1 MTYVAAQLNP
11 DLIRDIPKLLM
22 ELPDEYLEE
31 LIDNVEWNATLK
43 EIGRITINYYEG
55 DRKAV
60 EGHPIGE
67 PYTRIAGSFAF
78 GTTENIQELIYSWPE
93 FAFALFCAA
102 WKRNPEFDEYGWDG
116 ETGLIPKW
124 KLNIINKYGDAR
136 VGHVCTY
143 KSSPQTFDKEYPFL
157 NRNGKI
163 IDLEKP
169 SEGAEQLKG
178 FLYRHFINPDGGG
191 LGEMESEAEVVEQVY
206 DLTKNGS
213 IKEGSYQIGL
223 YLESGKDNCYYGN
236 GDNIRIMASEFGSPP
251 LLDKMPVKEGRWRT
265 RRETPESSTLLSI
278 IHTKYGGDS
287 INTVK
292 PYMVKDALQ
301 WLTWLPLI
309 LFKPIENQNS
319 FMNWKYPPF

>member
-11 DLIRDIPKLLM
+11 DLMRDMPILLA
-22 ELPDEYLEE
+22 ELPDEYLYE
-31 LIDNVEWNATLK
+31 LIESVEWNATLK
-43 EIGRITINYYEG
+43 GIGRTTINYDVG
-55 DRKAV
+55 DLDSVK
-60 EGHPIGE
+60 GHPIGE
-67 PYTRIAGSFAF
+67 PHNRIINN
-78 GTTENIQELIYSWPE
+78 TENIQELAYSWPE

-102 WKRNPEFDEYGWDG
+102 WKRNPEFDEYDWDG

-124 KLNIINKYGDAR
+124 KLNLINKYGDAR
-136 VGHVCTY
+136 VGHACTSH
-143 KSSPQTFDKEYPFL
+143 SSDLTYPFL

-169 SEGAEQLKG
+169 QGGEEELQGVLW
-178 FLYRHFINPDGGG
+178 RHFMNPDGGG
-191 LGEMESEAEVVEQVY
+191 LGEMESEAEIVEQVY

-223 YLESGKDNCYYGN
+223 YLERGKDNCYYGN
-236 GDNIRIMASEFGSPP
+236 GGNIRIMASEFGSPP
-251 LLDKMPVKEGRWRT
+251 LLDEMPVKEGRLRT
-265 RRETPESSTLLSI
+265 RRVTPESSTLLSI

-292 PYMVKDALQ
+292 TYMVKEALQ
-301 WLTWLPLI
+301 WLDWLPLI

-319 FMNWKYPPF
+319 FMNWKFPPF